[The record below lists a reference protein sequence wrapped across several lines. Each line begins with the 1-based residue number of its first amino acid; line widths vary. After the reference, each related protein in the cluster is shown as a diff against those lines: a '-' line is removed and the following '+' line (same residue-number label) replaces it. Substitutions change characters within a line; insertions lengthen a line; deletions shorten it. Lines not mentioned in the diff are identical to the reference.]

1 MEFPSQEA
9 CSDDDLLSSAISE
22 RQAVVLPRA
31 FVGIADG
38 PYDIARQLLTL
49 PDHLKT
55 DCFSVHF
62 IKVVLTIAAQQ
73 TLAVVQFSN

>member
-1 MEFPSQEA
+1 MTTISCHPPY
-9 CSDDDLLSSAISE
+9 LSAK
-22 RQAVVLPRA
+22 RVVLPRA
-31 FVGIADG
+31 FLGIADE